1 MSTIATEA
9 CVVSMWC
16 CVLILHVVLLV
27 CRLNLYD
34 PKKALKMK
42 FQNLATLL
50 LSGVASS
57 ANVIKSVVSSTTT
70 RRGELKINLCLSYRR
85 LLIINPCSL
94 QLIDL
99 ESKKHEDLKMSFI
112 FLHSLSESRDEIP
125 VKWGSLSYPKI
136 SNFGL
141 CVENTK

>member
-1 MSTIATEA
+1 
-9 CVVSMWC
+9 
-16 CVLILHVVLLV
+16 
-27 CRLNLYD
+27 
-34 PKKALKMK
+34 MK

-70 RRGELKINLCLSYRR
+70 RHEELKINLCLSYRR

-94 QLIDL
+94 HLIDL

-112 FLHSLSESRDEIP
+112 FLPSLSEFRDEIR
-125 VKWGSLSYPKI
+125 VKSGRIK
-136 SNFGL
+136 
-141 CVENTK
+141 